1 MKADLAGSDTVIATA
16 RMSALMG
23 SGLGFAAPE

>member
-1 MKADLAGSDTVIATA
+1 MSAASNPFVPDPIIA
-16 RMSALMG
+16 RGVALMG